1 MKVKE
6 DTILAVH
13 SRVCSLEVSFRNS
26 PKSIS
31 VRTVPHFPSLSLS
44 LSLSLSH
51 STHTN
56 YVMMCTVVRAMQGS
70 MMSVC
75 QSLQRVYSPFLR
87 VPRPIRQQHNSCR
100 PGTTP
105 KRPRT
110 SLFFRRVKSDATLE
124 IPEREMPRLFHREKN
139 KISSENDDG

>member
-13 SRVCSLEVSFRNS
+13 SRVCFLEVSFRNS

-31 VRTVPHFPSLSLS
+31 VRTVPHFPSLSHA
-44 LSLSLSH
+44 H

-56 YVMMCTVVRAMQGS
+56 YVMMCTVVRAMQGR